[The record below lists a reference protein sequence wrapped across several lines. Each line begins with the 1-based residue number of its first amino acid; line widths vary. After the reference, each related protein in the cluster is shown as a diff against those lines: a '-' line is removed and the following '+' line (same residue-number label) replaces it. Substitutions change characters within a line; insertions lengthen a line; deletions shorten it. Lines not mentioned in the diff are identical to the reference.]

1 MRALAIIAAL
11 CATASAEPA
20 KKVKLRLER
29 QPPKLRMRPRA
40 AAVTPSHAPPAAPAA
55 TIASPSAP
63 PLDVGADADYVR
75 DVQRPVS
82 ARFNLGYVVD
92 GTALTGKTGYSSPDP
107 ASVNQLRAY
116 ALGEGSLSTRG
127 VAVDSLSTYIAA
139 RFQLVPQHHV
149 RAPDGTE
156 EPTNPPVA
164 TWFDRSGIEPRN
176 LWAEVKDF
184 LPDPR
189 FAPLR
194 LRAGELYVYGPWVM
208 HMYGANA
215 AWEDRLVKASVYVG
229 TRVPDYTL
237 GSVPVAD
244 RALIGGASLRMDLR
258 YLKKSLPFTIGGEV
272 LELAALGS
280 ATGQASRNTQL
291 EIDWRPR
298 RDIALIAQARTRD
311 EQLANEHVQL
321 RSQYGQVT
329 NLVFDITHRHDTD
342 WRWDPSVLEPDPL
355 AAKRYLDLGPVLP
368 QLLAS
373 ARAGTLI
380 KENIDVYVRAAAA
393 SDLASPT
400 DPRSTYAASYLE
412 LGGAVELRLRRT
424 IALGASGL
432 TRETTR
438 YTKVSTQINDVP
450 GTPQMLPGQSSPDI
464 GEKGI
469 TEGGA
474 TLRMSLGA
482 RKFSALAEAFT
493 RRTEYAPVYCAAVS
507 ASMPCNSATDTGIHT
522 TDYRWGG
529 RVTIDAWIGPR
540 LRVFASYELSS
551 ALKYQPEISGYKSL
565 TLVMEAIY

>member
-1 MRALAIIAAL
+1 VRALAIVAAL
-11 CATASAEPA
+11 CATAGAEPA
-20 KKVKLRLER
+20 KKLKLRLER
-29 QPPKLRMRPRA
+29 QPPKLHMRPRA
-40 AAVTPSHAPPAAPAA
+40 AAVTPSASPAPKAVPAA
-55 TIASPSAP
+55 TTRPI
-63 PLDVGADADYVR
+63 DVGADAALVR
-75 DVQRPVS
+75 DISRPIS

-92 GTALTGKTGYSSPDP
+92 GTAFNPNDRRYSAPDTQ
-107 ASVNQLRAY
+107 SINQLRAY
-116 ALGEGSLSTRG
+116 ALGEGEVSTRG
-127 VAVDSLSTYIAA
+127 VGVESLSTYLAA

-156 EPTNPPVA
+156 VPALPPIA

-194 LRAGELYVYGPWVM
+194 VRAGELYVYGPWVT
-208 HMYGANA
+208 HIYGTNA
-215 AWEDRLVKASVYVG
+215 AWEAKLVHASVYLG

-237 GSVPVAD
+237 GAVPVAD
-244 RALIGGASLRMDLR
+244 RALIAGASLRIDLR
-258 YLKKSLPFTIGGEV
+258 DLAKPIPFAIAGEV
-272 LELAALGS
+272 LGLAAAGS

-298 RDIALIAQARTRD
+298 KDVALIAQARTRD
-311 EQLANEHVQL
+311 DALANEHVQL

-329 NLVFDITHRHDTD
+329 NLVFDLTHRHDTD
-342 WRWDPSVLEPDPL
+342 WRWDPSVADPDPL

-373 ARAGTLI
+373 VRAGTLI
-380 KENIDVYVRAAAA
+380 KDNIDVYVRGAAA
-393 SDLASPT
+393 SDLARPG
-400 DPRSTYAASYLE
+400 DQQSTFAASYLE

-424 IALGASGL
+424 IALGASGM

-438 YTKVSTQINDVP
+438 FTKVSTQINDVP
-450 GTPQMLPGQSSPDI
+450 GTPQMLPAQSSSDI

-469 TEGGA
+469 AEGGA

-482 RKFSALAEAFT
+482 RKFSALAEVFT
-493 RRTEYAPVYCAAVS
+493 RRTEYAPVYCAASS
-507 ASMPCNSATDTGIHT
+507 AGMPCNSATDTGIHT

-529 RVTIDAWIGPR
+529 RVTVDAWIGPR

-565 TLVMEAIY
+565 QLVMEAIF